1 MMQQPAPE
9 AAVSRN
15 DVASL
20 HTDAGSQHTDV
31 AAHHTDV
38 LVIGA
43 GPAGS
48 TVAALLAARG
58 HHVSLLEKD
67 QHPRFH
73 IGESLLPANLPLLDQ
88 LGVADEVRAIGMIK
102 WGAEFISPWDG
113 RQQEFRFADA
123 WDKSMPYAYQVR
135 RSQFD
140 QILCRNA
147 ARRGA
152 HVIENCRVR
161 SVEFQSGHG
170 VNGANGDGRDGRDGR
185 ETDRH
190 GRNDHPV
197 RVEAEHHDGRRV
209 RWQARYLVDASG
221 RDTFLSNRLGA
232 KRRNPRHN
240 SAAIFGHFSGAQRN
254 AGEREGHISIYWFDH
269 GWIWFIPLHDGATS
283 VGAVVWPYYL
293 KSRSVPVRQFFLDT
307 IALCPPLAQRLAD
320 ATLMT
325 EVEATGNYSYASSRS
340 HGERYLLLGDAYA
353 FIDPVFSSGVMLA
366 MKSAFAG
373 ADAIDSCLATPA
385 RARAA
390 LRTFD
395 RAVRRGPRAFSWFIY
410 RVSAPTMRE
419 MLLAPRNLLRMKEA
433 LLSVL
438 AGDIYGRTPIWNSVR
453 AFKLTYRLIALLHP
467 LRSLV
472 ALRRRSFNI
481 RPV

>member
-1 MMQQPAPE
+1 MKHAAPD
-9 AAVSRN
+9 AA
-15 DVASL
+15 AS
-20 HTDAGSQHTDV
+20 HGN
-31 AAHHTDV
+31 AALQATDV

-48 TVAALLAARG
+48 TVAALLAGRG
-58 HHVSLLEKD
+58 HHVTLLEKD
-67 QHPRFH
+67 HHPRFH

-113 RQQEFRFADA
+113 RQQDFRFADA

-140 QILCRNA
+140 EILCRHA
-147 ARRGA
+147 ARCGA
-152 HVIENCRVR
+152 HVTEDCRVR
-161 SVEFQSGHG
+161 SVEFQRGNGREAGG
-170 VNGANGDGRDGRDGR
+170 VHVQAEHQDGR
-185 ETDRH
+185 TL
-190 GRNDHPV
+190 
-197 RVEAEHHDGRRV
+197 A
-209 RWQARYLVDASG
+209 WQARYVVDASG
-221 RDTFLSNRLGA
+221 RDTFLLNRLGA
-232 KRRNPRHN
+232 KRRNRRHN
-240 SAAIFGHFSGAQRN
+240 SAAIFGHYSGAERN
-254 AGEREGHISIYWFDH
+254 AGERAGHISIYWFDH
-269 GWIWFIPLHDGATS
+269 GWIWFIPLNDGATS

-293 KSRSVPVRQFFLDT
+293 KSRNVPLRQFFLDT
-307 IALCPPLAQRLAD
+307 IALCPPLAQRLSQ

-325 EVEATGNYSYASSRS
+325 EVEATGNYSYSGSTRS
-340 HGERYLLLGDAYA
+340 YGERYLLLGDAYA

-373 ADAIDSCLATPA
+373 ADALDTCLKAPA
-385 RARAA
+385 RAPAA
-390 LRTFD
+390 LRAFD
-395 RAVRRGPRAFSWFIY
+395 RLVRRGPREFSWFIY

-438 AGDIYGRTPIWNSVR
+438 AGDIYGRTPIWRSVR
-453 AFKLTYRLIALLHP
+453 AFKITYRLFALLHP
-467 LRSLV
+467 LRSLM
-472 ALRRRSFNI
+472 AARRRSFNI